1 MERRPSSAPPVRK
14 RPAGPRPARATPSQP
29 SLSPVDAYEHLDLS
43 LRKSPSANS
52 EMNLRSSASASGAVV
67 QRAETGLGNAST
79 NRAVKMMD
87 ELRALGYWPRA
98 ASGYEY
104 SLRKQICRH
113 IEDGVFSMPQT
124 AELEAMKK
132 TMQADVGRKIMEK
145 IRALGYTPKRKS
157 EHDHLA
163 QTYQTA
169 VKLGKISP
177 LQKQEAEALTA
188 AHQAS
193 PAQRL
198 DPPPEVRQPL
208 DPLDASTAT
217 TLQKRPAAA
226 CTQKDSRSLTEAIS
240 SLGRWPKRKMEPK
253 GDAEIAE
260 NNLAIRLYKAQK
272 KGIGEGT
279 ELASVLDNLPPDIRP
294 NVADKVM
301 DEIRALGYVPKRTKK
316 PVGEAQ
322 IAENSLARKLSR
334 LCRNAETSQTHDASQ
349 LGSNTDTLQTDD
361 ASQVVT

>member
-1 MERRPSSAPPVRK
+1 MDRSPRTSVDRTSRPLRRRVDSSLAAPIVAFPVAMKRRPSSAPPVRK

-104 SLRKQICRH
+104 SLRNQICRH
-113 IEDGVFSMPQT
+113 IEDGVFSIAQT
-124 AELEAMKK
+124 AEIEAMKK
-132 TMQADVGRKIMEK
+132 TMQADVGRKIMEN

-169 VKLGKISP
+169 VKLDKISP

-193 PAQRL
+193 LA
-198 DPPPEVRQPL
+198 
-208 DPLDASTAT
+208 
-217 TLQKRPAAA
+217 
-226 CTQKDSRSLTEAIS
+226 RSLSIILSA
-240 SLGRWPKRKMEPK
+240 R
-253 GDAEIAE
+253 
-260 NNLAIRLYKAQK
+260 
-272 KGIGEGT
+272 
-279 ELASVLDNLPPDIRP
+279 SV
-294 NVADKVM
+294 
-301 DEIRALGYVPKRTKK
+301 
-316 PVGEAQ
+316 
-322 IAENSLARKLSR
+322 SR
-334 LCRNAETSQTHDASQ
+334 LWYVCARLSFS
-349 LGSNTDTLQTDD
+349 LFRFGM
-361 ASQVVT
+361 